1 MNDFQVKSDAVDVDA
16 IMRQIRAR
24 IREKRGADY
33 TEAEVRELAK
43 VKLEQFLDPKGVRS
57 DLVAQFRRHR
67 TVSPAPANFVFED
80 STIYET
86 HRGLLQTIRRLLNPL
101 LKLFFNPNKISEALH
116 LQAKMNQEFHQRFR
130 QREDMDPL
138 YYELVH
144 NLTLEVTR
152 LSIDVHNMKMRVESM
167 SSRLDFDERRGRA
180 LESVVQYRPA
190 RPAGNQRPQPPQP
203 QRAPAPVHAPV
214 ATVAPV
220 DTPAADV
227 AVATPN
233 TNGPSAGGPQADRPD
248 GDSERRRRRRRRRRR
263 PGQTLGDQA
272 GAPGAGGAPSADD
285 TADWVAEGGAV
296 ADMDSVADTSP
307 DPGSD
312 EQ

>member
-43 VKLEQFLDPKGVRS
+43 VKLEQFIDPKGVRS

-67 TVSPAPANFVFED
+67 PASAAPPNYVFED
-80 STIYET
+80 DTLYET
-86 HRGLLQTIRRLLNPL
+86 HRGLLRTIRRLLNPL
-101 LKLFFNPNKISEALH
+101 LKLFFNPNKISAALH
-116 LQAKMNQEFHQRFR
+116 IQVKANQHFHERLR
-130 QREDMDPL
+130 QREETDPL

-144 NLTLEVTR
+144 NLTLELTR
-152 LSIDVHNMKMRVESM
+152 LSIDVHNMKMQVESM

-190 RPAGNQRPQPPQP
+190 RPAGNQRPQAQRPPADVSAEVP
-203 QRAPAPVHAPV
+203 AAPAAGIPPAAPAP
-214 ATVAPV
+214 T
-220 DTPAADV
+220 
-227 AVATPN
+227 
-233 TNGPSAGGPQADRPD
+233 DRPD
-248 GDSERRRRRRRRRRR
+248 GDNERRRRRRRRRRR
-263 PGQTLGDQA
+263 PGQTLGDQG
-272 GAPGAGGAPSADD
+272 GAPGAGDAPSPEE

-296 ADMDSVADTSP
+296 AVQDTGADTSA
-307 DPGSD
+307 DSGGD